1 MKRHDIASFLLISI
15 LLALP
20 AGYEPGHFAKAL
32 FATSFIQSV
41 AYGLV
46 LTLLIRKSIWVR
58 HSVVGFVF
66 ILF

>member
-32 FATSFIQSV
+32 FATSFIQSDAV
-41 AYGLV
+41 
-46 LTLLIRKSIWVR
+46 
-58 HSVVGFVF
+58 
-66 ILF
+66 